1 MRTLA
6 LVTVCALGGA
16 LTLNAGTTSFSPDAQ
31 AQETPADVIA
41 VQIRKQGFA
50 CGDAKSAERDADASK
65 PDLPVW
71 ILKCDNASYRVRL
84 TGNMAD
90 HVEKLKDHNDHN

>member
-6 LVTVCALGGA
+6 LVTVSALGGA
-16 LTLNAGTTSFSPDAQ
+16 LMLNAATTSFSPDAQ
-31 AQETPADVIA
+31 AQEETSADVIA
-41 VQIRKQGFA
+41 VQTRKQGFA
-50 CGDAKSAERDADASK
+50 CGNAKSAERDADASK

-90 HVEKLKDHNDHN
+90 HVEKLKDNN